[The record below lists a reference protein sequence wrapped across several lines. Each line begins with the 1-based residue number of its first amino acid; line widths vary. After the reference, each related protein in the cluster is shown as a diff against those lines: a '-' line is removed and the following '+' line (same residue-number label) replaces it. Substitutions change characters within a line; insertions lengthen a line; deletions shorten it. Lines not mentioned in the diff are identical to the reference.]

1 MRHIHAS
8 ISVAVLAVLLGSA
21 GSVGAQQKAA
31 RAQQKSA
38 AVKPVEAHVFLTPTC
53 GCCGKW
59 VQHLE
64 AAGFAVKRTVTT
76 ELDAVPARQRV
87 PSQLRSCHTAVV
99 GKYLIEGHVPADL
112 IKRLVR
118 EKPDVLGIAVPGMP
132 IGSPG
137 MEGPNARPYSIISFE
152 ADGTTDEFAR
162 R

>member
-1 MRHIHAS
+1 MKHKRFS
-8 ISVAVLAVLLGSA
+8 ISVVALAALLGVPVA
-21 GSVGAQQKAA
+21 AQQ
-31 RAQQKSA
+31 QKPSA
-38 AVKPVEAHVFLTPTC
+38 AQKPIEAEVFLTPTC
-53 GCCGKW
+53 GCCSKW

-64 AAGFAVKRTVTT
+64 GAGFTVKRTVTT
-76 ELDAVPARQRV
+76 QLDAVPARGRV

-99 GKYLIEGHVPADL
+99 GKYLVEGHVPADL

-137 MEGPNARPYSIISFE
+137 MEGPNPRPYSIISFK